1 MRVEFV
7 ETVLKKGRLME
18 DKKKKKN
25 ILIRILEWI
34 ATGNKKA
41 VESGKVCRS

>member
-1 MRVEFV
+1 
-7 ETVLKKGRLME
+7 ME

-34 ATGNKKA
+34 AAANQKA
-41 VESGKVCRS
+41 VENGTICRS